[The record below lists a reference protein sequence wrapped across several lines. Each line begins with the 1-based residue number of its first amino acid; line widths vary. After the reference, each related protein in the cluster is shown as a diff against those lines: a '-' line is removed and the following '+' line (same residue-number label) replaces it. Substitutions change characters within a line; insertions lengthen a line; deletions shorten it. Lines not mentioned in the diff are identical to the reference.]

1 MVVGSFAASVYGI
14 SRATHDLDIVIA
26 LKPDAIQTLANAF
39 GEDFYFD
46 EESAK
51 SAVAHSDMFNIFH
64 LESGLKIDFWI
75 LQDDEFNRT
84 QFDRRIPTKAWGTE
98 SYVASPEDTIL
109 SKLLWY
115 KITPSDRQLAD
126 VRAILTVQ
134 RDTLDYD
141 YLRHWGTALDI
152 EELLNSL
159 IEEK

>member
-26 LKPDAIQTLANAF
+26 LTSDAVSDLAKTL
-39 GEDFYFD
+39 GDGFYID
-46 EESAK
+46 EEAAK
-51 SAVAHSDMFNIFH
+51 SAVAHSDMFNVLH
-64 LESGLKIDFWI
+64 LESGLKVDFWI
-75 LQDDEFNRT
+75 LRDDEFART
-84 QFDRRIPTKAWGTE
+84 QFERRIPTKAWGTE

-126 VRAILTVQ
+126 VRAIFAVQ
-134 RDTLDYD
+134 RDLLDYD
-141 YLRHWGTALDI
+141 YMRRWSAALGI
-152 EELLNSL
+152 EDLLNSL